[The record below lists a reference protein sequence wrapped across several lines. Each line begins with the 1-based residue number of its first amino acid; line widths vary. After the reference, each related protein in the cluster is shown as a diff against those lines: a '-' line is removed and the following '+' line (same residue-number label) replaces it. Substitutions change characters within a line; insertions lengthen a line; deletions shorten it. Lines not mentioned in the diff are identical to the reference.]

1 MRANSSNHSDR
12 ANDYFLGDVL
22 SATAVVAA
30 KLGSL
35 RNHDADDNKNVSNL
49 HTDSEKK

>member
-1 MRANSSNHSDR
+1 V
-12 ANDYFLGDVL
+12 GDVL

-35 RNHDADDNKNVSNL
+35 RNHDDADNKNVLNL
-49 HTDSEKK
+49 HTDSEKQ